1 MTFEVKG
8 KHAQQVAMRLGT
20 PPLTSLGV
28 SRHIYIHPAAQALV
42 AATAAHCSE
51 ANPALPARSSRK
63 KKKEMRGKKNL
74 GFFH

>member
-28 SRHIYIHPAAQALV
+28 SRHIYIHPAAQA
-42 AATAAHCSE
+42 TAAHCSE

-63 KKKEMRGKKNL
+63 KKKK
-74 GFFH
+74 

>member
-1 MTFEVKG
+1 MTFDVKG

-20 PPLTSLGV
+20 SPLPSLGV

-42 AATAAHCSE
+42 AAATAAHRSE

-63 KKKEMRGKKNL
+63 KKKE
-74 GFFH
+74 